1 MNKRL
6 IFEEVSRMHTL
17 MGVKSNKV
25 VSLLKEDISTGFA
38 RILGDFIKGVERNAG
53 ELELN
58 GILKS
63 LNPDE
68 RKLIDEFADD
78 VKAKTGKDFGFKSVD
93 DLVSVAGK
101 LDVYKALASTIKS
114 NSDTFF
120 KTLGKKF
127 NLNSLPVVL
136 TQKQQVDQIMSKLLA
151 SADENQK
158 YVINLLQ
165 KGETE
170 SLLPAQRKIFAD
182 QLRKINDPEGVA
194 KQMADQFE
202 SSYKI
207 IDDVETEL
215 GAGAKTVDVE
225 YDEWVF
231 DEVSGEWVSKAEK
244 EASDAAKGAD
254 EAGGD
259 AAKGA
264 DEASDDAGIDD
275 FWKKIDAEEETG
287 GTTPIV
293 EITTKELQDK
303 YRKLYEDS
311 PTDFTL
317 LLDDLRGRIKNLKSG
332 DKLTKDDIALLDI
345 AGSNGL
351 IGKNDPIYLYIN
363 KNILRDPT
371 VVEIQDLIKNHNAWK
386 KSGGDMTF
394 NDYCRKNNYTPP
406 GWFKHNVAAKGLNV
420 VEGYLGSWQRT
431 YTRIDESGETV
442 SWKQY
447 FKDLG
452 VIISSSLLLAGTAI
466 SVFTDLDDVILKTI
480 YKADPMQK
488 EQITKNLTE
497 YFTYTSPIVIV
508 DGKQFNIYDPKLGKN
523 NPNFTYKTQ
532 TPNPDFTLGN
542 VDKLEFGLE
551 PGLVVSGRTFNIFRL
566 NPQNEKLIGGS
577 EIFGKAHT
585 LTALDTGAQGVS
597 TSTTTT
603 TGGKVADETGVSNFL
618 ATTPTKPTIEAK
630 TLKLVEKGTDGIDK
644 YTVNLV
650 LPNGDKYAG
659 YKLKFN
665 TKDGTWASNQ

>member
-303 YRKLYEDS
+303 YRKLYKDS

-386 KSGGDMTF
+386 KSGGNMTF
-394 NDYCRKNNYTPP
+394 NDYCRQNNYTPP

-603 TGGKVADETGVSNFL
+603 TGGKVADEAGVSNFL

>member
-1 MNKRL
+1 
-6 IFEEVSRMHTL
+6 

-215 GAGAKTVDVE
+215 GGGSKTVDADYKE
-225 YDEWVF
+225 LVF
-231 DEVSGEWVSKAEK
+231 DEVSGEWVE
-244 EASDAAKGAD
+244 KGAD
-254 EAGGD
+254 EGGD
-259 AAKGA
+259 AARGA
-264 DEASDDAGIDD
+264 DD
-275 FWKKIDAEEETG
+275 TG
-287 GTTPIV
+287 GDAARGADDTGGRTYSMPDV
-293 EITTKELQDK
+293 EEVALDQTIDGIRSRLYGTVDDVQLKQIYATLVSDIKTSKVKFPFDNNTLALFKEMEQRGLLKEDDLIGNILAGNITTNPDVIKMQELVAEYNAYKEAFKKNPVMYMGTDGVMKQGVP
-303 YRKLYEDS
+303 EDFVNWS
-311 PTDFTL
+311 
-317 LLDDLRGRIKNLKSG
+317 IKNKKTLPSNVNKQRLLG
-332 DKLTKDDIALLDI
+332 KGLEYLNDIFVWPFTR
-345 AGSNGL
+345 L
-351 IGKNDPIYLYIN
+351 IGKNKDKGSFSDALLRLAMGFGGGIALTWQVLGSLKTVGQGGINFVNETPMAQKTTIKEGVKTYFNYDSPQLIIDGKAENIYAQGIDKTRASNLNLKNATPIITFDLDIKQRQFSLNPGIVINGKKYTSFTINFGEGNFVTQGKESFDN
-363 KNILRDPT
+363 KN
-371 VVEIQDLIKNHNAWK
+371 VLI
-386 KSGGDMTF
+386 
-394 NDYCRKNNYTPP
+394 
-406 GWFKHNVAAKGLNV
+406 
-420 VEGYLGSWQRT
+420 
-431 YTRIDESGETV
+431 
-442 SWKQY
+442 
-447 FKDLG
+447 
-452 VIISSSLLLAGTAI
+452 AI
-466 SVFTDLDDVILKTI
+466 
-480 YKADPMQK
+480 
-488 EQITKNLTE
+488 
-497 YFTYTSPIVIV
+497 
-508 DGKQFNIYDPKLGKN
+508 
-523 NPNFTYKTQ
+523 TQ
-532 TPNPDFTLGN
+532 
-542 VDKLEFGLE
+542 
-551 PGLVVSGRTFNIFRL
+551 
-566 NPQNEKLIGGS
+566 
-577 EIFGKAHT
+577 
-585 LTALDTGAQGVS
+585 
-597 TSTTTT
+597 TTTT
-603 TGGKVADETGVSNFL
+603 TGTYTNDLKGFL
-618 ATTPTKPTIEAK
+618 AWCKAK
-630 TLKLVEKGTDGIDK
+630 GYTDCTNVGGKWEYKDK
-644 YTVNLV
+644 SGSYQQ
-650 LPNGDKYAG
+650 GKYVDTDTG
-659 YKLKFN
+659 WGN
-665 TKDGTWASNQ
+665 

>member
-1 MNKRL
+1 
-6 IFEEVSRMHTL
+6 MHTL

-25 VSLLKEDISTGFA
+25 VNLLKEDISTGFA

-182 QLRKINDPEGVA
+182 QLRKINDPAGVA

-215 GAGAKTVDVE
+215 GAKAKTVDVE
-225 YDEWVF
+225 YDELVF

-254 EAGGD
+254 EGGD

-287 GTTPIV
+287 GVTPIV

-303 YRKLYEDS
+303 YKKLYKDS
-311 PTDFTL
+311 PTEFKMK
-317 LLDDLRGRIKNLKSG
+317 LDDLRGRIKNLKSG
-332 DKLTKDDIALLDI
+332 DKLTKDDMALLDI

-371 VVEIQDLIKNHNAWK
+371 VVEIQDLIKNYNAWK
-386 KSGGDMTF
+386 KSGGKMTF
-394 NDYCRKNNYTPP
+394 NDYCKQNNYTPP
-406 GWFKHNVAAKGLNV
+406 GWFKKNVAAKGLNV

-431 YTRIDESGETV
+431 FSRIDESGETV

-452 VIISSSLLLAGTAI
+452 VVISSSLLLAGTAI

-488 EQITKNLTE
+488 QQITKNLTE
-497 YFTYTSPIVIV
+497 YFAYTSPIVIV
-508 DGKQFNIYDPKLGKN
+508 DGKQFNIYDSKLGKN
-523 NPNFTYKTQ
+523 NPNFTYRTQ

-551 PGLVVSGRTFNIFRL
+551 PGLFVSGRTFNIFRL

-577 EIFGKAHT
+577 EIFGKVHT